1 MVSKYNIFNREL
13 SWLSFNHRVLQEA
26 DDERNPLYE
35 RIKFLAIYSN
45 NLDEFFRVRVA
56 SLRALLNLKDKSLNK
71 LTFVPQELIKQIH
84 STVHKQQEFFGNI
97 FRSKIL
103 PELQQNRI
111 HLISNSDVDPQQGK
125 FIKTYFEDNIIEHIQ
140 PLILIKNKISPFLK
154 NNRLYLAI
162 RLTNKTKKKEPPKRI
177 RYQYALLEIPSNHL
191 PRFVLLPERNGEH
204 FIIFLDDII
213 RYCLPDIF
221 KAYNIVDSYAI
232 KLTRDAELYV
242 EDEFTG
248 DLLTKIEKGLKRRS
262 TGVPARFLYD
272 ISIPKPF
279 IKFLREAFQ
288 LRPEDMYEGSRYH
301 NFNDF
306 FDFPNPVGKH
316 LEFETMPVLNHKKID
331 SYPDMYAAM
340 ESSDHLL
347 HYPYQKFDYLLNFMK
362 AAAKDPSVK
371 TIKVTQYRVAS
382 NSQIVQSLIK
392 AANNGKD
399 VTVFVEIKAR
409 FDEESNI
416 SWAAEMQKAG
426 IHVLYSFPGI
436 KVHAKIA
443 LIQREINGEIKDYC
457 YLSTGNFNEKTAKIY
472 SDFGLFTTDKRITEE
487 VEKVFFY
494 LEGRIVN
501 DKFKHLLVAQFN
513 MRNKFDSLI
522 NNEIKFAK
530 RGAPAKI
537 ILKLNSLEDRRMIGK
552 LYEASNA
559 GVEILILVRGICCLI
574 PGEKNLSENIKAFSI
589 VDRFLEHSRLYYFSN
604 GGDDLIYLSSAD
616 WMKRNLSRRVEAAFP
631 IYDPDIKRILL
642 DIIAIHI
649 SDNTHNRI
657 INKTQ
662 SNKYKKSPKGKE
674 IRAQYEVYNY
684 LKKIH
689 G

>member
-1 MVSKYNIFNREL
+1 METKNSIFNREL

-26 DDERNPLYE
+26 DDDSNPLYE

-56 SLRALLNLKDKSLNK
+56 SLRALLSLKDKSLNK
-71 LTFVPQELIKQIH
+71 LTFVPQKLIKQIH
-84 STVHKQQEFFGNI
+84 LTVQKQQDFFGNI
-97 FRSKIL
+97 FRNKIL
-103 PELQQNRI
+103 PGLQANKI
-111 HLISNSDVDPQQGK
+111 HLISDTDIDPSQGK
-125 FIKTYFEDNIIEHIQ
+125 FIRTYFEENIIEHIQ

-162 RLTNKTKKKEPPKRI
+162 RMTNKTKKKEPPKRI

-213 RYCLPDIF
+213 RYCLPIIF

-272 ISIPKPF
+272 LSMPKPF
-279 IKFLREAFQ
+279 IQFLREAFQ
-288 LRPEDMYEGSRYH
+288 LRLEDMYEGSRYH

-316 LEFETMPVLNHKKID
+316 LEYEPMPVLNHKGID
-331 SYPDMYAAM
+331 SHQNMYAAM
-340 ESSDHLL
+340 ESSDYFL
-347 HYPYQKFDYLLNFMK
+347 HFPYQKFDYLLNFIK
-362 AAAKDPSVK
+362 TASKDPDVK
-371 TIKVTQYRVAS
+371 SIKVTQYRVAS

-443 LIQREINGEIKDYC
+443 LIQKEVNGSIKNYC
-457 YLSTGNFNEKTAKIY
+457 YLGTGNFNEKTAKIY
-472 SDFGLFTTDKRITEE
+472 SDFGLFTTDSRITEE

-494 LEGRIVN
+494 LEGRIVD

-522 NNEIKFAK
+522 NSEIKFAK
-530 RGAPAKI
+530 KGIPAKI

-559 GVEILILVRGICCLI
+559 GVEIIILVRGICCLI
-574 PGEKNLSENIKAFSI
+574 PGEKNQSENIKAYSI
-589 VDRFLEHSRLYYFSN
+589 VDRFLEHSRIYYFHN
-604 GGDDLIYLSSAD
+604 GGNELIYLSSAD
-616 WMKRNLSRRVEAAFP
+616 WMKRNLSRRVEVAFP
-631 IYDPDIKRILL
+631 IYDTKIKNMLL
-642 DIIAIHI
+642 DIIDIHI

-662 SNKYKKSPKGKE
+662 SNKYKKFPKVKE

-684 LKKIH
+684 LKKLH
-689 G
+689 N